1 MMTFESKYPCPKCA
15 SMRTELRDFP
25 EREGLPA
32 ILLKLLR
39 VFSRRGQGFAQGQKI
54 LVCRDCG
61 NKSLISI
68 M

>member
-1 MMTFESKYPCPKCA
+1 
-15 SMRTELRDFP
+15 MRTELRDFP

-32 ILLKLLR
+32 IVLKLLR
-39 VFSRRGQGFAQGQKI
+39 VFSRRGQGIVQGQKV

-61 NKSLISI
+61 NKSFISI